1 VDRKG
6 RFVIPQK
13 YDAVEGVNTW
23 GDFKND
29 HAEVRLKG
37 KHGAIATTGST
48 LLPCEYADIGGY
60 TPWGIAVKRKTKWAF
75 VDRTAKAITEAKYDQ
90 AWDFENGV
98 ARVSV
103 GGVFL
108 LVDSTGKELMKAGY
122 QQLTPVGQGYFMAT
136 TAEGTGLISASGV
149 VVVPCTYASLV
160 LLEMGVVKV
169 ERNQRFAYLR
179 VPEAKSIWKEEGF
192 DAAR

>member
-1 VDRKG
+1 MCIRDR
-6 RFVIPQK
+6 
-13 YDAVEGVNTW
+13 
-23 GDFKND
+23 
-29 HAEVRLKG
+29 
-37 KHGAIATTGST
+37 
-48 LLPCEYADIGGY
+48 
-60 TPWGIAVKRKTKWAF
+60 
-75 VDRTAKAITEAKYDQ
+75 YDQ

-98 ARVSV
+98 ARVNV

-136 TAEGTGLISASGV
+136 TAEGTGLISPSGV
-149 VVVPCTYASLV
+149 VVVPCTYASLT

-169 ERNQRFAYLR
+169 ERNQRFAYIRL
-179 VPEAKSIWKEEGF
+179 PEVKTIWKEEGF